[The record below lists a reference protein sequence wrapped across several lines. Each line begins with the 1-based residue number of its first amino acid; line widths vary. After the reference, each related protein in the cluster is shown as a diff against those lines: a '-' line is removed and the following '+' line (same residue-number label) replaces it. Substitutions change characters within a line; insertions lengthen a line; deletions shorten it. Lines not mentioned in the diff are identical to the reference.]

1 MEFNEQ
7 FVDQIMPDVKKLLE
21 TENDFRTKMTDFGIL
36 RVNIVNTLIKLSKFF
51 ENIRPTKNLV

>member
-21 TENDFRTKMTDFGIL
+21 TENDFRAKMTDFVTL
-36 RVNIVNTLIKLSKFF
+36 RVNIVNTGLSFLK
-51 ENIRPTKNLV
+51 ILD